1 MKSFGV
7 GSGFGEALLSL
18 LQSRGRVF
26 GPVRGADGICRL
38 GPLSRWSDLCPD
50 PPYLPPKKYLF
61 PPRERLWSLAADE
74 YRRNGRCAEAM
85 ALVGLAPC
93 DLRALAYLDRVF
105 ADDPHYQ
112 ERRRRTLLVGTACTP
127 TEECSCLVGDYPP
140 GDIFLAGDRLWCG
153 SAQGEELAARLLSVL
168 GDEQDRP
175 LPPPEAAGRPAS
187 NGRLLAAFGRSAEAP
202 LWARI
207 AKRCLSCG
215 ACSAV
220 CPTCTCYDV
229 VDEALPGKAP
239 ERFRTW
245 DNCFFTSF
253 ALVAGGHNF
262 RRDRAERLRFRFEHK
277 FFGFGTLRGET
288 SCVGCGRCAR
298 ACPVGINLEEIRQ
311 ALLTESP
318 R

>member
-7 GSGFGEALLSL
+7 GNGFGEALLAI

-26 GPVRGADGICRL
+26 GPIRGADGICRL
-38 GPLSRWSDLCPD
+38 GPLTRWTSLCAD

-61 PPRERLWSLAADE
+61 PPRERLWSLMADE
-74 YRRNGRCAEAM
+74 YRRNGRPEEAM

-93 DLRALAYLDRVF
+93 DLRAIDYLDRVF

-112 ERRRRTLLVGTACTP
+112 ERRRRTLLVGIACVP
-127 TEECSCLVGDYPP
+127 REECACRVGDYPP
-140 GDIFLAGDRLWCG
+140 GDLFLADDRLWCG
-153 SAQGEELAARLLSVL
+153 SIQGEDLVAQLRPVL

-175 LPPPEAAGRPAS
+175 LPPREFVGRPQE
-187 NGRLLAAFGRSAEAP
+187 NGRLLAAFARSAGAP

-207 AKRCLSCG
+207 AQGCLSCG

-220 CPTCTCYDV
+220 CPTCTCYDI
-229 VDEALPGKAP
+229 VDEVLPGKAP

-245 DNCFFTSF
+245 DNCFFSSF

-262 RRDRAERLRFRFEHK
+262 HRERAERLRFRFEHK
-277 FFGFGTLRGET
+277 FFGFGPLRGET

-298 ACPVGINLEEIRQ
+298 ACPVGISLEEIRQ
-311 ALLTESP
+311 TLLRESS